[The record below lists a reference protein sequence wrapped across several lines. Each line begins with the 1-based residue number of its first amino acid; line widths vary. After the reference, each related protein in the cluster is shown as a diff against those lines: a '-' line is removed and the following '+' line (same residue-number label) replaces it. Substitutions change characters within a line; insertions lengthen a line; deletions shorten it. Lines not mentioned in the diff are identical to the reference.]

1 MKALLQRVRR
11 PRIRRRL
18 ALIAAVA
25 TGTVMLAFC
34 VPLAFFVRSVAYDRA
49 VDGAELQAR
58 SLAAE
63 LASVHDAAAI
73 GRVARQANSAADSRA
88 TVYLV
93 GGRAVAG
100 PPGAPA
106 TIPRTVTAG
115 HSTDTG
121 SPTGGRL
128 IWEPVHHGAAQ
139 AVMVT
144 VPPGELT
151 HGVGRTW
158 AFLFGAGALLV
169 LFAVALADRLGRSIV
184 RPLLALEDVTHKLR
198 DGDLH
203 RRHQPAGPYEVAE
216 VGQAVNELADRI
228 NSLLAST
235 RIAAADLGHRLRTP
249 LTAVRLDV
257 EAVTDDAERAK
268 LTASL
273 DDLEA
278 AVSRLIEETRQ
289 APQPT
294 TRRGD
299 LAEAVRDRMAFW
311 NVLAKSQQRHAEVR
325 VPARRVEVAL
335 DRDELDAAID
345 ALLSNVFTHTP
356 EKTPFSVQLRRTA
369 PAGRSWS
376 LIVEDQGPGNG
387 GQRHDIGKRG
397 GTGLGLDIVRRTAE
411 QGGGT
416 TEIGHGK
423 SGGYRVEVRLPERPA
438 NTPGDTADQA
448 TPAPDASQPG

>member
-1 MKALLQRVRR
+1 MKALPRRVRR

-49 VDGAELQAR
+49 IDGAELQAR

-63 LASVHDAAAI
+63 LTSVHDAAAI
-73 GRVARQANSAADSRA
+73 GRIARQANSAADSRA
-88 TVYLV
+88 TVYLA
-93 GGRAVAG
+93 GGRVVAA
-100 PPGAPA
+100 PPSAPG
-106 TIPRTVTAG
+106 TIPRTVRAG
-115 HSTDTG
+115 HPADTG
-121 SPTGGRL
+121 SPAGGRQV
-128 IWEPVHHGAAQ
+128 WEPVHHGVAW

-151 HGVGRTW
+151 QGVGRTW

-184 RPLLALEDVTHKLR
+184 RPLLTLEEVTHKLR

-203 RRHQPAGPYEVAE
+203 RRHEPAGPYEVAE

-257 EAVTDDAERAK
+257 EAVTDEAERAK

-278 AVSRLIEETRQ
+278 AVSKLIEETRQ
-289 APQPT
+289 APQSAT
-294 TRRGD
+294 HRGD
-299 LAEAVRDRMAFW
+299 LAEAVQGRMAFW
-311 NVLAKSQQRHAEVR
+311 NVLAKSQQRQADVR
-325 VPARRVEVAL
+325 VPTRRVEVAL
-335 DRDELDAAID
+335 SRDELDAAID

-369 PAGRSWS
+369 PTGHSWS
-376 LIVEDQGPGNG
+376 LIVEDQGLGNG
-387 GQRHDIGKRG
+387 GQRRDVGKRG

-416 TEIGHGK
+416 TEIGRGK
-423 SGGYRVEVRLPERPA
+423 SGGYRVEIRLPERTA
-438 NTPGDTADQA
+438 GATGTEDLGDAVSDTN
-448 TPAPDASQPG
+448 QPG

>member
-1 MKALLQRVRR
+1 VKSLLLRGRR

-18 ALIAAVA
+18 ALIATVA

-34 VPLAFFVRSVAYDRA
+34 VPLAFFVRSMAYDRA
-49 VDGAELQAR
+49 IDGAELQAR

-63 LASVHDAAAI
+63 LVSVHDAAAI
-73 GRVARQANSAADSRA
+73 GRIARQANSAAESQA
-88 TVYLV
+88 TVYL
-93 GGRAVAG
+93 GSGHAVAG
-100 PPGAPA
+100 SPGAPR
-106 TIPRTVTAG
+106 TIPRAVKA
-115 HSTDTG
+115 HPVDTP
-121 SPTGGRL
+121 SPTGGRQV
-128 IWEPVHHGAAQ
+128 WEPVHHSAAQ

-151 HGVGRTW
+151 KGVGRTW

-169 LFAVALADRLGRSIV
+169 VFAVALADRLGRSIV

-203 RRHQPAGPYEVAE
+203 CRHEPAGPYEVAE

-235 RIAAADLGHRLRTP
+235 RIAAGDLGHRLRTP

-273 DDLEA
+273 NDLEA

-289 APQPT
+289 APRSAI
-294 TRRGD
+294 RRGD

-311 NVLAKSQQRHAEVR
+311 NVLAKSQQRQADIR

-376 LIVEDQGPGNG
+376 LIVEDQGTGAG
-387 GQRHDIGKRG
+387 GQKRDASKWG

-411 QGGGT
+411 LGGGT
-416 TEIGHGK
+416 AEIERGK
-423 SGGYRVEVRLPERPA
+423 SGGYRVEIRLPERTESATA
-438 NTPGDTADQA
+438 NTADLDVPVSDTG
-448 TPAPDASQPG
+448 QPQ

>member
-1 MKALLQRVRR
+1 VKALLPRARR

-34 VPLAFFVRSVAYDRA
+34 IPLALFVRSMAYDRA
-49 VDGAELQAR
+49 VDSAELQAR

-63 LASVHDAAAI
+63 LASVHDATTI
-73 GRVARQANSAADSRA
+73 GRIAGQANSAAGSRA
-88 TVYLV
+88 TVYLA
-93 GGRAVAG
+93 GGRAIAG
-100 PPGAPA
+100 QPGAPG
-106 TIPRTVTAG
+106 TIPRAVRAG
-115 HSTDTG
+115 RPSDTG
-121 SPTGGRL
+121 SPASGRYV
-128 IWEPVHHGAAQ
+128 WEPVHHSAAQ

-144 VPPGELT
+144 VPPGELIK
-151 HGVGRTW
+151 GVGRTW
-158 AFLFGAGALLV
+158 ALLFGTGALLV
-169 LFAVALADRLGRSIV
+169 LFAVGLADRLGRSIV

-198 DGDLH
+198 DGDLG
-203 RRHQPAGPYEVAE
+203 RRHEPAGPYEVAE

-257 EAVTDDAERAK
+257 EAVTDDAQRAK
-268 LTASL
+268 LTATL

-278 AVSRLIEETRQ
+278 AVSRLITETRQ
-289 APQPT
+289 APQPASH
-294 TRRGD
+294 RAD

-311 NVLAKSQQRHAEVR
+311 NVLAKSQQRPADVR

-356 EKTPFSVQLRRTA
+356 EKTSFS
-369 PAGRSWS
+369 
-376 LIVEDQGPGNG
+376 I
-387 GQRHDIGKRG
+387 
-397 GTGLGLDIVRRTAE
+397 
-411 QGGGT
+411 
-416 TEIGHGK
+416 
-423 SGGYRVEVRLPERPA
+423 
-438 NTPGDTADQA
+438 
-448 TPAPDASQPG
+448 